1 MAPESDTT
9 NREVAVAAICMQGK
23 NIITRTLSMLVLKC
37 VGGRPFE
44 FAWFLLR
51 MLWWARGG
59 CKNCITTETAAT
71 ATTTMGLFVY
81 PPDYIIWIK

>member
-9 NREVAVAAICMQGK
+9 NREVAVAVAAICMQGK

-44 FAWFLLR
+44 ICLVFASDALVGP
-51 MLWWARGG
+51 WW
-59 CKNCITTETAAT
+59 
-71 ATTTMGLFVY
+71 V
-81 PPDYIIWIK
+81 